1 MMENSNRRK
10 IKLKSKH
17 KDWDSTFQLMSWW
30 KSETVQAAKVM
41 VVGAGALG
49 NEVLKNLALMGV
61 GHIVIVDFDK
71 IEFHNL
77 SRSVL
82 FRESDVND
90 NRNKVEVAAERI
102 KGINPRV
109 KVKAING
116 DITIDV
122 GLGIYRRMDAI
133 IGCLDNRLARLYI
146 NRHSFW
152 MGKAWVDGAIENLAG
167 QLNVYYPGKA
177 CYESGLT
184 DIDWQNIRQ
193 KLGCPDVARRNY
205 AKGRIP
211 TTPLSSSIIAAMQV
225 QEALKLIHKN
235 EKKLLIGKTLYYE
248 GMNNELFLFEN
259 TPPSEDVDSTFTYD
273 PIIEVPELSHNSSL
287 SDLLNWAKSY
297 FKDDNPVLSLEHE
310 VVLEFVPSKK
320 EHMKIEIAIAFPHF
334 SDEITNPYLTELN
347 EQIIITKQQ
356 SEFDLSFDKLDIKLK
371 NIGVPALDVLK
382 IYANDTI
389 NFVELTGDVDILSF
403 D

>member
-1 MMENSNRRK
+1 MENSNRRK

-133 IGCLDNRLARLYI
+133 IGT
-146 NRHSFW
+146 
-152 MGKAWVDGAIENLAG
+152 
-167 QLNVYYPGKA
+167 YY
-177 CYESGLT
+177 L
-184 DIDWQNIRQ
+184 
-193 KLGCPDVARRNY
+193 
-205 AKGRIP
+205 
-211 TTPLSSSIIAAMQV
+211 
-225 QEALKLIHKN
+225 
-235 EKKLLIGKTLYYE
+235 
-248 GMNNELFLFEN
+248 
-259 TPPSEDVDSTFTYD
+259 
-273 PIIEVPELSHNSSL
+273 
-287 SDLLNWAKSY
+287 
-297 FKDDNPVLSLEHE
+297 VL
-310 VVLEFVPSKK
+310 
-320 EHMKIEIAIAFPHF
+320 
-334 SDEITNPYLTELN
+334 
-347 EQIIITKQQ
+347 
-356 SEFDLSFDKLDIKLK
+356 
-371 NIGVPALDVLK
+371 
-382 IYANDTI
+382 
-389 NFVELTGDVDILSF
+389 
-403 D
+403 